1 MNRPL
6 RAVLGAAVVVLL
18 TASTAAAGTAE
29 IGATTE
35 IDANAAPSPITLDG
49 IVLQQAA
56 GAGSYAVPAG
66 GGVVTRFRHRAGAAG
81 GPLTFKVYRPT
92 GVTGQYVVVASETR
106 TVAAGVVNAF
116 AVRVPVRAG
125 DVLGLSSASGLAL
138 AYGGGAGD
146 VVAGSAGPGGGDP
159 AVGTTVT
166 TSGGGPGNRLDV
178 AATVESDADGDGFGD
193 DTQDQCATDPRLAG
207 PCPTTQVTK
216 RPAKVVRT
224 AGTKARVKIT
234 FRGPAP
240 SVRFTCAVDGGKA
253 KPCTSP
259 FKRSYGL
266 GRHRV
271 AIVATSQGVRQERPT
286 LVTFR
291 VKRR

>member
-6 RAVLGAAVVVLL
+6 RAVVGAALVVLL

-35 IDANAAPSPITLDG
+35 IDANAAPSPITTDG
-49 IVLQQAA
+49 VVLQQAT
-56 GAGSYAVPAG
+56 GPGHSYAVPAG
-66 GGVVTRFRHRAGAAG
+66 GGVVTRFRHRAGSAG
-81 GPLTFKVYRPT
+81 GALTFKVYRPT
-92 GVTGQYVVVASETR
+92 GVPDQYLVVASERR

-116 AVRVPVRAG
+116 AVRIPVRAG
-125 DVLGLSSASGLAL
+125 DVLGLSSSSGLAL
-138 AYGGGAGD
+138 AYAGGPGD
-146 VVAGSAGPGGGDP
+146 VVAGTVGGSDP
-159 AVGTTVT
+159 APGSTVAMT
-166 TSGGGPGNRLDV
+166 PFGPGNRLDV

-193 DTQDQCATDPRLAG
+193 DTQDQCATDPRLSG
-207 PCPTTQVTK
+207 PCPTTQITK

-224 AGTKARVKIT
+224 AGTRARLKIA

-240 SVRFTCAVDGGKA
+240 SVTFTCAVDGGKA
-253 KPCTSP
+253 KPCSSP
-259 FKRSYGL
+259 FKRTYGL

-286 LVTFR
+286 VVTFR